1 MNRDREAFL
10 AGERPDDVAIYV
22 GDAAIDDPDRLAAYG
37 ERLDDGVLLVV
48 DGDRGRN
55 VFDSA
60 TGVDP
65 MAFAR
70 QAMGTTGEID
80 RELRGGRCPE
90 MVGADDRE
98 ESDREDGDRE
108 DGDCQDT
115 DSPAAETDDVHKLR
129 YLFSF
134 AEAQTDEVDGI
145 YAEGDVIHAYAQCSC
160 GVAYS
165 DRWLVE

>member
-22 GDAAIDDPDRLAAYG
+22 GDAAVDDPDRLAAYG

-55 VFDSA
+55 VFGAA

-80 RELRGGRCPE
+80 RELTAATCPE
-90 MVGADDRE
+90 TRADSDLE
-98 ESDREDGDRE
+98 DDDSEANAGESAHE
-108 DGDCQDT
+108 
-115 DSPAAETDDVHKLR
+115 LR

-160 GVAYS
+160 GTAYS
-165 DRWLVE
+165 DRWVVDRE